1 MKSAPVTVFEMS
13 HSFRIIL
20 QNQRQEEYIRPIKR
34 LLFRNLPVQGLLNV
48 PYRKIQEIGKC
59 LL

>member
-1 MKSAPVTVFEMS
+1 MKLAPPVGFNMADS
-13 HSFRIIL
+13 SRIIL
-20 QNQRQEEYIRPIKR
+20 QNPRQEEYIKPIKR